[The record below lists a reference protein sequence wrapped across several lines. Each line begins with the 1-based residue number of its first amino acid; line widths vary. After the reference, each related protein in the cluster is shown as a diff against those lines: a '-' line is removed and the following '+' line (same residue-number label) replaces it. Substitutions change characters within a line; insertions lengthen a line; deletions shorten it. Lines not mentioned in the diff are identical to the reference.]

1 MSLKQILPVSSGE
14 RLVFRSFGG
23 KIDSPILCASGM
35 TGCAAISAY
44 QSTRCPIRTSNSLIC
59 LRMFSKSAAVILLLK
74 SRFAL
79 DQAFARHSALQYRL
93 WSGARSGIRFV
104 QP

>member
-44 QSTRCPIRTSNSLIC
+44 QS
-59 LRMFSKSAAVILLLK
+59 LLLK